1 MNYTLLVN
9 NEPNEIFI
17 RPATESDIP
26 NLVSLN
32 TKWQLASLNGNTSK
46 GFVGATFDADFFK
59 VLIARKEV
67 IAAFCKIDLVAYML
81 TANHTQM
88 GLLAVHQQQVELL
101 KTNGI
106 IEATA
111 NVAVGIQTAV
121 EELYH
126 GSGLISILRNE
137 FRSFVK
143 DRYQYFFT
151 TISKS
156 NQRSFASATKF
167 GWQLVGENEHYHY
180 LILVV

>member
-1 MNYTLLVN
+1 MNCILLIN
-9 NEPNEIFI
+9 NESNEIVI
-17 RPATESDIP
+17 SPAIEADIP

-32 TKWQLASLNGNTSK
+32 TKWQLASLSGDTSN
-46 GFVGATFDADFFK
+46 GFVGAAFDADFFK
-59 VLIARKEV
+59 ILIERKEIIV
-67 IAAFCKIDLVAYML
+67 AYCKGELVAYML
-81 TANHTQM
+81 TVNHTQM

-101 KTNGI
+101 KAKGI
-106 IEATA
+106 IELTA

-121 EELYH
+121 EVKYH

-137 FRSFVK
+137 FRDFVR

-151 TISKS
+151 TISKN

-167 GWQLVGENEHYHY
+167 GWQPVGENEHYYY